1 MIAPGTFVKNPNK
14 PEWGIGQVQSAIKNR
29 ITVNFQ
35 NAGKKTVDANV
46 IQLEEISVLDNS

>member
-46 IQLEEISVLDNS
+46 IQLEEISVIDSS

>member
-29 ITVNFQ
+29 ITVNFE
-35 NAGKKTVDANV
+35 NAGKKMIDTNN
-46 IQLEEISVLDNS
+46 IGLEEILIVDNN

>member
-29 ITVNFQ
+29 ITVNFE
-35 NAGKKTVDANV
+35 NAGKKMIDTNN
-46 IQLEEISVLDNS
+46 IELEEILIVDNN